1 MQAIEHDGT
10 ERMPEIFNPER
21 LEALLDEP
29 EVKEVKVFRLKK
41 GMKINIGNI
50 YYKVTAV
57 RLNGKITLKTVK

>member
-1 MQAIEHDGT
+1 MQPIDHDGIGG
-10 ERMPEIFNPER
+10 MPEIFDFKR
-21 LEALLDEP
+21 LETLLEKP

-57 RLNGKITLKTVK
+57 RSNGKITIKMVK